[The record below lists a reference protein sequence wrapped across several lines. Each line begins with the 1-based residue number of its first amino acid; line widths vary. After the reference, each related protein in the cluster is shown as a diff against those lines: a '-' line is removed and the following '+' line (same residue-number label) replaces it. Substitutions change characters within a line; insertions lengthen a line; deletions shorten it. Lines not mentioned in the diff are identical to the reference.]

1 MFFSL
6 ADYQNHSHFASLR
19 ALILSPEYRNGE
31 YSFSYEENCKI
42 SVMKGTNNMAIFS
55 EGYKTK
61 IILFLRVSRNNFL
74 KESGKKTSSVG
85 GGGGGGR

>member
-1 MFFSL
+1 M
-6 ADYQNHSHFASLR
+6 
-19 ALILSPEYRNGE
+19 E
-31 YSFSYEENCKI
+31 
-42 SVMKGTNNMAIFS
+42 GTNNMPIFS

-85 GGGGGGR
+85 GGGDIKWNGPHITGE